1 MSSTQNLQR
10 SLAGGSDTI
19 VALGTPP
26 GRSAI
31 AVVRVSGENAISIA
45 GQHVDPWPVPPREAR
60 LCTVHDGEGRILDQA
75 IITIYTAPHSFTGED
90 VVEISTH
97 GGHVV
102 PASVVAALISAGARE
117 AYPGE
122 FTRRAV
128 LNGKLDIVQAEAIGD
143 LIDARSTAMQQVAL
157 GQLEGGLSSRI
168 TAVRE
173 NILSLESLL
182 AYDIDFPEEDD
193 GPISTSR
200 ILHAADHLL
209 QSLDLLLSTIPVGQI
224 VREGAITVIAGE
236 PNAGK
241 SSLFNALLGQSRAI
255 VTEIPGTTR
264 DAIEGLIDAGN
275 WPIRLIDTAGL
286 RESGDLVERL
296 GIETSERYVTRAHLL
311 LACGETE
318 KSLGKTRTILSRL
331 SSVPVVAVLT
341 KSDLSSPFKTQLPE
355 VEVANHIRVSVMTG
369 EGLELLQSEIDATL
383 TGAYGELKPELPVLI
398 RARHV
403 QGIKAARAEVA
414 EFRSVWVTE
423 ALPAPVTAVHLRAAA
438 MALESLIGAVS
449 TEDVLERV
457 FSTFCVGK

>member
-1 MSSTQNLQR
+1 
-10 SLAGGSDTI
+10 
-19 VALGTPP
+19 
-26 GRSAI
+26 
-31 AVVRVSGENAISIA
+31 VSGENAISIA

-423 ALPAPVTAVHLRAAA
+423 ALPAPVAAVHLRAAA